1 MNSTAQQPLAE
12 RTTGMFRALRVRNYR
27 LFTFGRLIS
36 SIGVWIQ
43 RIAQDWLVISLTGSA
58 AALGVTT
65 ALQFLPILLFGLW
78 GGLLS
83 DRFPRRLLL
92 VISQTAMGLI
102 ALGLALLIYA
112 DRAEISHVYIAA
124 FLLGVASAVETPARQ
139 SFLAEMVGKD
149 LLHNAVSLDS
159 ACFQVASLAG
169 PAISGALIQLGG
181 TSSAFALTAASCVVV
196 IASLW
201 LLRPAE
207 LHPHSPEPRAPGQVR
222 DGLRHVYG
230 HPALLWPIFLM
241 AFLGTFAFNFAL
253 VLPVYTADIF
263 HSGAETFGWLT
274 TYLAVGSV
282 AGALGAAWLRRAR
295 LRLVLA
301 TALGFCV
308 VQLIAAASPS
318 VWFFAALM
326 MPTGALGVVVHASAT
341 SVVQSTCD
349 SSMRG
354 RVMGV
359 YTLAYMGGIPI
370 SGPLVGWVME
380 HYGARPGYAISTAV
394 ALVGA
399 VVAAAAV
406 TRIHY
411 RNTRGIKTA
420 AVPDSSSS
428 SCQSKPRAS

>member
-1 MNSTAQQPLAE
+1 MNSTAQQRLAA
-12 RTTGMFRALRVRNYR
+12 RTTGMFRALRVRNYQV
-27 LFTFGRLIS
+27 FTFGRLIS
-36 SIGVWIQ
+36 GTGVWIQ

-83 DRFPRRLLL
+83 DRFSRRLLL
-92 VISQTAMGLI
+92 VISQTAMGVI
-102 ALGLALLIYA
+102 ALGLALLTCA
-112 DRAEISHVYIAA
+112 DQVEIWHVYVAA

-139 SFLAEMVGKD
+139 SFLSEMVGKD

-169 PAISGALIQLGG
+169 PAISGVLINLGG
-181 TSSAFALTAASCVVV
+181 TSIAFALSAASCVVV

-207 LHPHSPEPRAPGQVR
+207 LHPHVPEPRAPGQVR
-222 DGLRHVYG
+222 EGLRHVYG
-230 HPALLWPIFLM
+230 HPSLLWPIVLM

-282 AGALGAAWLRRAR
+282 AGALGAAWMRRAG
-295 LRLVLA
+295 LPLVLA

-308 VQLIAAASPS
+308 VQLLAAASPS
-318 VWFFAALM
+318 VWLFGALM
-326 MPTGALGVVVHASAT
+326 VPTGALGVVVHASAT
-341 SVVQSTCD
+341 SVVQSTCAP
-349 SSMRG
+349 SMRG

-359 YTLAYMGGIPI
+359 YNLAYMGGIPI

-380 HYGARPGYAISTAV
+380 RFGARPGYAISTAV

-399 VVAAAAV
+399 LVAAAAV
-406 TRIHY
+406 ARIHH
-411 RNTRGIKTA
+411 RTHRTHRGPGA
-420 AVPDSSSS
+420 ADYPSSSS
-428 SCQSKPRAS
+428 ESKPSSS